1 MKPKIS
7 VVTVCYNACNDIE
20 KTLVSVLNQNY
31 ENLEYVIIDGLSSD
45 GTQDVINC
53 CVEKYQLRDIKFI
66 SEPDK
71 GIYDAMNKGIDMAT
85 GEWIN
90 FMNAGDLFVDNKVVE
105 DIVDGIKGEYD
116 VLFGNS
122 LQCNNGIIR
131 QRKGK
136 IKQGEF
142 PTLGHQSTFV
152 KTALMKEWRFDVKYK
167 ICADFDFLYKLYKQG
182 YQFLY
187 IDRDVDL
194 FDVSGLSSTHRE
206 QLYLEHCRICEK
218 HPSKMKLLKYK
229 IEDILPQGIIRA
241 LVRFK

>member
-1 MKPKIS
+1 MEKTKVS
-7 VVTVCYNACNDIE
+7 VITVCYNAVGVIE
-20 KTLVSVLNQNY
+20 KTIQSVINQTYDNV
-31 ENLEYVIIDGLSSD
+31 EYIIIDGASTD
-45 GTQDVINC
+45 GTVDIIN
-53 CVEKYQLRDIKFI
+53 KYIDKISFFV
-66 SEPDK
+66 SEPDN
-71 GIYDAMNKGIDMAT
+71 GIYDAMNKGIDLST

-90 FMNAGDLFVDNKVVE
+90 FMNAGDEFADNKVVE
-105 DIVDGIKGEYD
+105 DIVNGIKGEYD

-229 IEDILPQGIIRA
+229 IEDILPQGIIRV